1 MLTKCFTLLKVG
13 HETFFLQDLDPHP
26 DRGAYPSN
34 LVSPSTPPPACFS
47 LFSLVNCRSF
57 SLHSFRAPCA
67 PRFISKGD
75 PPHPPPPS
83 TFLLLPSH
91 QFCAHPTL
99 HWFFSSLQGQKNLLS
114 EGKQSGFDRV
124 WGFFCCS
131 YNSFSANSMTYEVR

>member
-34 LVSPSTPPPACFS
+34 LVSPSTPPPS
-47 LFSLVNCRSF
+47 LFQSF
-57 SLHSFRAPCA
+57 LSCQLQILLLTLFQSPMCSPLHL
-67 PRFISKGD
+67 KGW
-75 PPHPPPPS
+75 PPPPPPPS